1 MGGADLRGLGWRW
14 FVFFSLQGPLLALE
28 NEIRKRAKPHSIEVP
43 KLVAILF
50 TCSMLMW
57 LGDSLFFYPAVESGL
72 AERIVSSLSESYGG
86 LYERLAPGLEGA
98 YKGVYNGIAAR
109 SEL

>member
-28 NEIRKRAKPHSIEVP
+28 NEIRKWAKPRSVEVP
-43 KLVAILF
+43 KPVAILF

-72 AERIVSSLSESYGG
+72 AERIVGSLSETYGG
-86 LYERLAPGLEGA
+86 LYERLAPSLENA
-98 YKGVYNGIAAR
+98 YKGLYNGIAAR

>member
-1 MGGADLRGLGWRW
+1 MGGAELRGLEWRW

-28 NEIRKRAKPHSIEVP
+28 NEVRKWAKPRSIQVP
-43 KLVAILF
+43 KPVAILF

-57 LGDSLFFYPAVESGL
+57 LGDALFFYPAVESGL
-72 AERIVSSLSESYGG
+72 AERIVGSLSETYGG
-86 LYERLAPGLEGA
+86 LYERLAPCLEDA

-109 SEL
+109 TEL